1 MQIIKTWRANPWLA
15 QIAPVI
21 VFILLTAGIML
32 AVKQPQV
39 RHLFSMEH
47 IEALAGQWGA
57 WGPFVFILAGAIM
70 PLGFLPRWPL
80 CVAAGLLYGVFQGAL
95 LATAASLVGA
105 WLQFFMARA
114 ILPGLAKKLLAHRKL
129 ALQTIPA
136 RHAFLYLFLLR
147 AFPLS
152 NFVLTNLLAGT
163 LDVRTLTYLGASFL
177 GMLPSSITYAALGK
191 AAKSSNLSYL
201 ILAISGFAILTVGAI
216 VIRRRWKSRNPPA

>member
-1 MQIIKTWRANPWLA
+1 MQIIKKWRNNPWLA
-15 QIAPVI
+15 QTGTII
-21 VFILLTAGIML
+21 VFIALTAGIML
-32 AVKQPQV
+32 AANQPQI
-39 RHLFSMEH
+39 RQIFSMER
-47 IEALAGQWGA
+47 IEALADQWGI
-57 WGPFVFILAGAIM
+57 WGPFVFILAGIIM

-95 LATAASLVGA
+95 LATAASLIGA

-129 ALQTIPA
+129 TLQTIPA
-136 RHAFLYLFLLR
+136 HHAFLYLFLLR

-163 LDVRTLTYLGASFL
+163 LKVRTLTYLSASFL

-201 ILAISGFAILTVGAI
+201 ILAISGFAILTVGA
-216 VIRRRWKSRNPPA
+216 VVVRQRWKNRTPPA